1 MKRGLVV
8 ENIEEGK
15 RQKWLIKEDR
25 TWKGNVLGQK
35 EITLNDTWTMGPL
48 NKFNYD
54 EKQILHNFMKEKL

>member
-1 MKRGLVV
+1 MKHGLVV

-35 EITLNDTWTMGPL
+35 EITLN
-48 NKFNYD
+48 
-54 EKQILHNFMKEKL
+54 QIPDRYY